1 MDETRQLIEG
11 ARELGVALPPDKA
24 ASLLRLLDELA
35 QWNRSFNLTAITARE
50 KMITHH
56 LLDSLSIHADVQGQ
70 AVADVGTGAGFPGLP
85 LALVDPGRHYTLV
98 DSNNKKVRFVAHAA
112 RTLGLSNVTPLHA
125 RVETL
130 RPAAPFDTVVARAFA
145 ALPEILERVAPLCGP
160 ATRVVAMKGKR
171 PDEEIAALPAGWRL
185 IEMRSLQIPGLAD
198 ARSIV
203 VLGRTPPP

>member
-145 ALPEILERVAPLCGP
+145 ALPEIFERVAPLCGP